1 MYWGPL
7 TVYSSC
13 MSLLFPFTDWKLVFY
28 QKDKSK
34 YFLYSA
40 GKMMKVFK
48 IFLKGTQRLIYK
60 T

>member
-48 IFLKGTQRLIYK
+48 YF
-60 T
+60 